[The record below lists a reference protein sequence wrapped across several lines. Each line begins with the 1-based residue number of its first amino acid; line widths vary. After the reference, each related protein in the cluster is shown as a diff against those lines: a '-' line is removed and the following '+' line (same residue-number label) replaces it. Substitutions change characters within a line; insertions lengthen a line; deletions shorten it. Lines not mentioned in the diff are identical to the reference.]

1 MTIRKMTV
9 EERRIMTAE
18 AGVLYV
24 VATPIG
30 NLDDLGA
37 RALSILRS
45 VHAIYAEDTR
55 HSAVLLRH
63 HGVSTPV
70 QTLHEHNEDARIALI
85 RARLLAGES
94 LALIS
99 DAGTPLISDPGFRLV
114 RALRS
119 EGLRI
124 SPVPG
129 ACAAIAAL
137 SVAGLPTD
145 RFSFEGFLPAKSAAR
160 RERLQAVSHDPRTL
174 VFYEAPHRIAELLSD
189 AEAVFGAERPAVLV
203 RELTKTFETVLALP
217 LAQLRE
223 KVHADSD
230 QQRGEIILLIA
241 GDTERDADAETAEMD
256 RVLTV
261 LLPELPLKQAVALA
275 EKLTGLP
282 GNQLYKRA
290 LQLKNG

>member
-37 RALSILRS
+37 RALSVLRS

-160 RERLQAVSHDPRTL
+160 RERLQAVLHDARTL
-174 VFYEAPHRIAELLSD
+174 VFYEAPHRIADLLGD

-203 RELTKTFETVLALP
+203 RELTKTFETIIALP

-223 KVHADSD
+223 KVLADSD

-241 GDTERDADAETAEMD
+241 GDTVRDADAETAEMD
-256 RVLTV
+256 KVLNV

-275 EKLTGLP
+275 EKLTGLA

-290 LQLKNG
+290 LQLKNT